1 MKSVAAAVRLRQI
14 SEPEGHLLLR
24 QPGLFPEVIQPL
36 MTKKRCAFLTMENTD
51 GWSIDSDLSFEP
63 MRTLGWAIDEIPWR
77 SANADWNQYDAVYIN
92 TPWDYPDDPE
102 LFIALLDSID
112 ASSAIL
118 VNDIA
123 LVHWNLPKT
132 YLRDLE
138 TRGAAIVPS
147 LWHDEFDREALP
159 GFFDAHRCDRI
170 IIKPVVSTNALNTFL
185 LNRAVPAKT
194 IEELEKTFA
203 ARPFVVQPFID
214 NVQGEGEYSLFFFSN
229 EFSHAIL
236 KTPKDNDFR
245 VQEEYGA
252 RLTPTE
258 PESELLETATA
269 VLNLVE
275 PTPVYARCD
284 FLRGAD
290 GRFLLMEL
298 ELIEPSLYLRMDS
311 EAPMRFARAFDAH
324 VARLRASS

>member
-1 MKSVAAAVRLRQI
+1 MI
-14 SEPEGHLLLR
+14 E
-24 QPGLFPEVIQPL
+24 
-36 MTKKRCAFLTMENTD
+36 KRCAFLTMASTD

-102 LFIALLDSID
+102 LFMALLESIE

-123 LVHWNLPKT
+123 LVHWNMPKT

-138 TRGAAIVPS
+138 TQGAAIVPS
-147 LWHDEFDREALP
+147 LWYDEFERDALP
-159 GFFDAHRCDRI
+159 GFFETHRCDRI
-170 IIKPVVSTNALNTFL
+170 IIKPVVSTNAHNTFL
-185 LNRAVPAKT
+185 LDRAVPAET
-194 IEELEKTFA
+194 IEELERTFA
-203 ARPFVVQPFID
+203 ARSFVVQPFIE

-236 KTPKDNDFR
+236 KTPKDEDFR

-252 RLTPTE
+252 RLISTE
-258 PESELLETATA
+258 PETELLETAA
-269 VLNLVE
+269 EVLILVE
-275 PTPVYARCD
+275 PMPVYARAD
-284 FLRGAD
+284 FLRGPD

-298 ELIEPSLYLRMDS
+298 ELIEPSLYLRMDG
-311 EAPMRFARAFDAH
+311 EAPTRFALAFDAH
-324 VARLRASS
+324 VARLQAFS